1 MYENEKKGRIL
12 PTFVT
17 FSPNTKPELAR
28 IFSRSPRDRLHISD
42 SRHDSRSFHSCREI
56 VAFDSS
62 LDFMVGW
69 LPLLYVFLSH
79 TKERKERRDVASR
92 TRGNAFLPL
101 PQVAT
106 RLFYSTNTRPKN
118 SMRNRRI
125 TFDFPAIFGYS
136 TLYSTLFLYL
146 IILSFS
152 TVSSI
157 DRYNSISRETKV
169 NRKIN
174 YRI

>member
-1 MYENEKKGRIL
+1 M
-12 PTFVT
+12 
-17 FSPNTKPELAR
+17 
-28 IFSRSPRDRLHISD
+28 HIS
-42 SRHDSRSFHSCREI
+42 DSRSFHSCREI

-79 TKERKERRDVASR
+79 AKERKERRNVASR

-157 DRYNSISRETKV
+157 DRYNSISREIKI

-174 YRI
+174 IIVYNNLFQ

>member
-1 MYENEKKGRIL
+1 
-12 PTFVT
+12 
-17 FSPNTKPELAR
+17 
-28 IFSRSPRDRLHISD
+28 
-42 SRHDSRSFHSCREI
+42 
-56 VAFDSS
+56 
-62 LDFMVGW
+62 MVGW

-106 RLFYSTNTRPKN
+106 RLFYSTNTQPKN

-136 TLYSTLFLYL
+136 TLYFMTLFFYP

-152 TVSSI
+152 TISSI
-157 DRYNSISRETKV
+157 DRYNSISKETKV

-174 YRI
+174 HRI